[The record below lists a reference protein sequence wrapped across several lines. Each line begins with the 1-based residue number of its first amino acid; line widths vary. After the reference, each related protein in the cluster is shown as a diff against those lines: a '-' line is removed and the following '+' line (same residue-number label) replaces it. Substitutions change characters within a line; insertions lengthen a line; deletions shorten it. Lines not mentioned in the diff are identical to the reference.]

1 MTPNLTYVHIL
12 GFATALRLRES
23 IYDVSCYDSTLRER
37 LNDAR

>member
-1 MTPNLTYVHIL
+1 MTPSLTYVHIR
-12 GFATALRLRES
+12 GSATALQLRER